1 MTEETGQGIRC
12 SQKFD
17 DEALKERKGTE
28 KLKKSSQGHKRG
40 VRFYSS
46 ALSCDDDGYGCAGVW
61 LMRGKLI

>member
-1 MTEETGQGIRC
+1 MIALFGLLVTEETGQGIRC

-40 VRFYSS
+40 VRFY
-46 ALSCDDDGYGCAGVW
+46 
-61 LMRGKLI
+61 R